1 MEIYTLG
8 RWVVLPG
15 REDEFIAAWK
25 DLGTVFLSLEHPP
38 PAGSGTLVRSLDD
51 PTLFYSFGPWDD
63 PAHVAEMR
71 ANPEAQARIGAIV
84 ALCSEATPG
93 GFEVIARA

>member
-15 REDEFIAAWK
+15 REDEFVSAWRA
-25 DLGTVFLSLEHPP
+25 LAQLFLSLEHPP
-38 PAGSGTLVRSLDD
+38 PEGTGVLVRSLDD
-51 PTLFYSFGPWDD
+51 PRVFYSFGPWDD

-71 ANPEAQARIGAIV
+71 AHPDTAARIGALV
-84 ALCSEATPG
+84 ALCEDAAPG
-93 GFEVIARA
+93 GYEVVARA

>member
-15 REDEFIAAWK
+15 REDEFVAGWK
-25 DLGTVFLSLEHPP
+25 DLGEFFLSLEHPP
-38 PAGSGTLVRSLDD
+38 PAGTGILVRSLDD
-51 PTLFYSFGPWDD
+51 PSLFYSFGPWDD

-71 ANPEAQARIGAIV
+71 ANPEAPARIGKLA

>member
-15 REDEFIAAWK
+15 RENEFIAAWK
-25 DLGTVFLSLEHPP
+25 DLGEVFLSLEHPP
-38 PAGSGTLVRSLDD
+38 PAGTGTLLRSLDD

-71 ANPEAQARIGAIV
+71 ADPDARARIVAIS

-93 GFEVIARA
+93 GYQVVARA

>member
-1 MEIYTLG
+1 MQVYTLG
-8 RWVVLPG
+8 RWVVHPG
-15 REDEFIAAWK
+15 REDEFVAAWK
-25 DLGTVFLSLEHPP
+25 DLASVFASLEHPP
-38 PAGSGTLVRSLDD
+38 PPGSGTLVRSLDD

-71 ANPEAQARIGAIV
+71 AHPQARERIGRLV

-93 GFEVIARA
+93 GYEVIARA

>member
-1 MEIYTLG
+1 VEIYTLG

-15 REDEFIAAWK
+15 REDEFIAAWRA
-25 DLGTVFLSLEHPP
+25 LGEFFLSLEHPP
-38 PAGSGTLVRSLDD
+38 PAGTGTLVRSLDA
-51 PTLFYSFGPWDD
+51 PSLFYSFGPWDD

-71 ANPEAQARIGAIV
+71 AHAETRARIGAIV